1 MSPKKPSRLTPLERL
16 INTSLGGLMK
26 QREMVGR
33 HGKKHHGLKVED
45 TVKLTHIR
53 LAPTQG
59 KVITATSLAKDLLVG
74 RKEAEGG
81 LQRLV
86 KKGLVVAKE
95 REGKEV
101 YYESPEAT
109 RTRLSDRRYCRAVGA
124 PGRAGPA
131 GGETGCQARRP
142 NSEGWIRQGRRCSQ
156 IDRVLKMRRKP
167 PRSV

>member
-26 QREMVGR
+26 QRTMVAR
-33 HGKKHHGLKVED
+33 HGKKHHGLKIED
-45 TVKLTHIR
+45 TVKLTHVR

-86 KKGLVVAKE
+86 QKGLVVAKE

-101 YYESPEAT
+101 YYESPEGYTYPSFLIDDAIDLWAHQT
-109 RTRLSDRRYCRAVGA
+109 VLGRQVEKLVAKLDDQTVKDRFAKAVDA
-124 PGRAGPA
+124 VKL
-131 GGETGCQARRP
+131 T
-142 NSEGWIRQGRRCSQ
+142 
-156 IDRVLKMRRKP
+156 VF
-167 PRSV
+167 

>member
-26 QREMVGR
+26 HRGMVGR

-86 KKGLVVAKE
+86 QKGLVVAKE

-101 YYESPEAT
+101 YYESPPDYTYPSFLIDDAIDLWAHQTVLGRQVEKLVGKLDDQT
-109 RTRLSDRRYCRAVGA
+109 LKDRFAKAVDA
-124 PGRAGPA
+124 VKL
-131 GGETGCQARRP
+131 T
-142 NSEGWIRQGRRCSQ
+142 
-156 IDRVLKMRRKP
+156 VF
-167 PRSV
+167 

>member
-26 QREMVGR
+26 HRGMVGR

-86 KKGLVVAKE
+86 QKGLVVAKE

-101 YYESPEAT
+101 FCESPPDYTYPVLLLIDDA
-109 RTRLSDRRYCRAVGA
+109 DRSVGA
-124 PGRAGPA
+124 PDRAGPP
-131 GGETGCQARRP
+131 GGETGWQARRP
-142 NSEGWIRQGRRCSQ
+142 NSEGPVRQGR
-156 IDRVLKMRRKP
+156 
-167 PRSV
+167 